1 MKTETPYSDNLD
13 VLVALVTYLAM
24 TDYKSNTPPYLANNL
39 SLDVN
44 KVRNTL
50 QTFDGLFR
58 ESKEPADNGEK
69 YFTLHLRYALRWTQ
83 EAEKEVDTLS
93 AKEPLGK
100 EYLDTLLN
108 FIARMVEQEQT
119 NQRQKS
125 SNSATL
131 TAAWVAAGVAVLS
144 VMCSFTGIL
153 ISLVGSFLNP

>member
-1 MKTETPYSDNLD
+1 MGLD
-13 VLVALVTYLAM
+13 I
-24 TDYKSNTPPYLANNL
+24 
-39 SLDVN
+39 N
-44 KVRNTL
+44 KVKSTL

-58 ESKEPADNGEK
+58 ESDTPAKNGEN

-83 EAEKEVDTLS
+83 ESENEVDNLDT
-93 AKEPLGK
+93 KEPLAA
-100 EYLDTLLN
+100 EYLDILLS

-144 VMCSFTGIL
+144 VLCSFTGIL
-153 ISLVGSFLNP
+153 LSVLGGLLNP